1 MVDLRPSPTAVSFK
15 AKLVST
21 NANDAVR
28 EFIVAFFVEDSSFS
42 VTEKAIRNSGF
53 RSGKFLQRTK
63 STNPDT
69 GLPDTP
75 EDVVAGTT
83 IFVNG
88 WRFHLSEAMEGS
100 LKMMEAKSDVFAR
113 SDLSAI
119 ILSVRPTL
127 RPKAKE
133 IRSAFALRDAD
144 KRGRVKNEVVADVLG
159 KFGVALGSQELVTL
173 LRRFQFADTDYFAV
187 PDFLSLVE

>member
-1 MVDLRPSPTAVSFK
+1 MVDLRPPPTAVSFK

-21 NANDAVR
+21 NANDGVR
-28 EFIVAFFVEDSSFS
+28 EFIVTFFVEDSSFS
-42 VTEKAIRNSGF
+42 IAEKAIRNSGF
-53 RSGKFLQRTK
+53 RGGKFLQRTK
-63 STNPDT
+63 STNPDS
-69 GLPDTP
+69 GLPYSP

-88 WRFHLSEAMEGS
+88 WRFHLFEATEGS
-100 LKMMEAKSDVFAR
+100 IKMMEAKPDIFTR

-119 ILSVRPTL
+119 ILSIRGTF
-127 RPKAKE
+127 RQRAKE

-144 KRGRVKNEVVADVLG
+144 KRGRVKNEVVPDVLG
-159 KFGVALGSQELVTL
+159 KFGVTLGQQELLTL
-173 LRRFQFADTDYFAV
+173 LRRFQFADTDDFVY